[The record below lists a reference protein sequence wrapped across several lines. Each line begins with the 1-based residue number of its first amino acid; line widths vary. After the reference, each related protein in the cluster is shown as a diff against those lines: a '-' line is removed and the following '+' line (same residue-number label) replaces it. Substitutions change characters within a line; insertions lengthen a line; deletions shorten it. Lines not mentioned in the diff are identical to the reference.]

1 MSTITT
7 ILEPDSEGCLHL
19 PVPEELRGGKVKV
32 IASLEPAGSDPSP
45 APHRE
50 PSAPGAAAQVGN
62 LRPVSEDA
70 ARRVD
75 AVRRLQASM
84 KERGV
89 DFEEWKRTVREGRR

>member
-1 MSTITT
+1 MSTITA

-32 IASLEPAGSDPSP
+32 TASLEPAGHAPSP
-45 APHRE
+45 APCE
-50 PSAPGAAAQVGN
+50 PTAPGAAGHE

-89 DFEEWKRTVREGRR
+89 DFEEWKRTVWEGRR